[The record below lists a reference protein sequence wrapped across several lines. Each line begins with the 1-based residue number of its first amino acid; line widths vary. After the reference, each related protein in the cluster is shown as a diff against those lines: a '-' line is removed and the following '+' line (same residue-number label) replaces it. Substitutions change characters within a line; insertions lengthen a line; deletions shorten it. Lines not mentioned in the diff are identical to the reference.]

1 MTRHHRRRSSRQE
14 MLGLTAMRRRCRLA
28 NAMTICGASHPRSG
42 SSRKISDALWRMAH
56 CGRAVGDGTETV
68 HRVRHTHATILI
80 SASLQQTLF
89 VAEKERGIQR
99 GSPVQQASAGR
110 MENRRLMAREHLMA
124 LIALEIVDE
133 SSLLPKPSLALPR
146 ADIDV
151 HGRRQR
157 THAAEERQ
165 RPAIKGRV
173 AEESLDA
180 QDAAG

>member
-1 MTRHHRRRSSRQE
+1 MTRHHRRRSSRRVMIVQ
-14 MLGLTAMRRRCRLA
+14 MVMRRRCRLA

-56 CGRAVGDGTETV
+56 CGRAVGRR
-68 HRVRHTHATILI
+68 HVRATHATILI
-80 SASLQQTLF
+80 SVSLQQTLF
-89 VAEKERGIQR
+89 FAGKRKRYTARFSRQR
-99 GSPVQQASAGR
+99 RSGAR
-110 MENRRLMAREHLMA
+110 LEHRRRRWRPEHLMA

-133 SSLLPKPSLALPR
+133 SPNLPRPSLALPR

-180 QDAAG
+180 QDAAR